1 MKSSSTVL
9 VLGIAA
15 VIGWG
20 APASSAT
27 IKSVPGK
34 NGGVIITLSGQ
45 ILFGDSDAFD
55 REMKQANA
63 AGKAVEY
70 VQLNSGG
77 GKLVEGVKLA
87 TAIKEGGISTS
98 VGQGGVCASAC
109 FLIFAAGDRKF
120 VGDGARIGVHKA
132 SDKDG
137 RETTSSG
144 AATESMAHFAKE
156 LGVPASII
164 SRMVRTPSKQI
175 VWLDS
180 QDLKAMGVSLAGVPT
195 QTRQVATSGPSVQ
208 QASTGLSAWND
219 FIDNAAK
226 LSADQNG
233 GEPALSRHCQPELN
247 NCVLGLD
254 YPLKDG
260 RKGLAVVIQ
269 DLDGRTLRREAC
281 EFNSSSDVMEC
292 VDWEFGAKH
301 RDAKNDRGDWVQ
313 IPGP

>member
-1 MKSSSTVL
+1 MRSTGRVI
-9 VLGIAA
+9 VLGIAVA
-15 VIGWG
+15 VSWG
-20 APASSAT
+20 APVSSAV
-27 IKSVPGK
+27 IKSHPGK
-34 NGGVIITLSGQ
+34 NGGVIITLSGP
-45 ILFGDSDAFD
+45 IIFGDSDTFT
-55 REMKQANA
+55 REVQQANA
-63 AGKAVEY
+63 AGKSVEI
-70 VQLNSGG
+70 VQLDSGG
-77 GKLVEGVKLA
+77 GRLVEGVKLA
-87 TAIKEGGISTS
+87 TAIKEAGISTS
-98 VGQGGVCASAC
+98 VGPGAVCASAC
-109 FLIFAAGDRKF
+109 FLIFAAGDPKF
-120 VGDGARIGVHKA
+120 VGDGARVGVHKA

-164 SRMVRTPSKQI
+164 GRMVRTPSKQI

-180 QDLKAMGVSLAGVPT
+180 QDLKAMGVSLAGVPV
-195 QTRQVATSGPSVQ
+195 QTRQIATSGLLIQ
-208 QASTGLSAWND
+208 QASTSLSAWND

-254 YPLKDG
+254 YLLKDG

-292 VDWEFGAKH
+292 VDWESGSKH
-301 RDAKNDRGDWVQ
+301 RDARNDKGDWVQ
-313 IPGP
+313 APDQ